1 VSRHSPE
8 HAQRAGGSV
17 FFQPSFRA
25 FSAGRI
31 HTARVST
38 RGTVRSERLSPSGP
52 PIESSQA
59 RSTIRL
65 IIDSDADDFRD
76 ARGGQSVTLQLD
88 GFAWETLAEQSA
100 QMGVSVEELAT
111 HAIMYYVADLDSGRI
126 ARRIPAA

>member
-1 VSRHSPE
+1 M
-8 HAQRAGGSV
+8 
-17 FFQPSFRA
+17 
-25 FSAGRI
+25 
-31 HTARVST
+31 
-38 RGTVRSERLSPSGP
+38 RGTVRSQRLSPSGP
-52 PIESSQA
+52 PIESSGQA

-76 ARGGQSVTLQLD
+76 ARGVQSVTLQLD

-111 HAIMYYVADLDSGRI
+111 HAIMYFVADLDSGRI

>member
-1 VSRHSPE
+1 
-8 HAQRAGGSV
+8 
-17 FFQPSFRA
+17 
-25 FSAGRI
+25 
-31 HTARVST
+31 
-38 RGTVRSERLSPSGP
+38 LSPNGP

-59 RSTIRL
+59 RSAFRL
-65 IIDSDADDFRD
+65 IIDADEVDLRD
-76 ARGGQSVTLQLD
+76 VRGVQSVTLQID

>member
-1 VSRHSPE
+1 VSRQCPE
-8 HAQRAGGSV
+8 HAQRARGIV
-17 FFQPSFRA
+17 VFQPSFRA
-25 FSAGRI
+25 FSLNRI
-31 HTARVST
+31 RST
-38 RGTVRSERLSPSGP
+38 RVPTRCTVRSERLSPSGP
-52 PIESSQA
+52 PIDCTQA

-65 IIDSDADDFRD
+65 IIDNDGEDFRD
-76 ARGGQSVTLQLD
+76 ARGVQSVTLQLD

>member
-1 VSRHSPE
+1 MV
-8 HAQRAGGSV
+8 
-17 FFQPSFRA
+17 FQPSFRG
-25 FSAGRI
+25 FSAGPAR
-31 HTARVST
+31 TARVPM

-59 RSTIRL
+59 RSKIRL

-76 ARGGQSVTLQLD
+76 ARGVQSITLELG